1 VTGPHGSLVVQF
13 SSDDPLAAEHALVCN
28 WVREAAASI
37 PVDRYFEDVDLKGLA
52 SGRELLASSP
62 ERGRLLV
69 QAAVLQAKFWHAS
82 REKIR
87 DHAVRDGL
95 GNDLTHVPGWP
106 AAIGA
111 EYKTLAVIGALLR
124 RSLPLDRADMLQLLE
139 WLTER
144 GHSYGLPI
152 GQATKSLERY
162 TAKHGIDAEIQ
173 TAARRF
179 AAVLRQSGDNDAKRL
194 ATLVDQ
200 ICASLPQQDDEDE
213 PGELRAAPT
222 PSTVGDPLV
231 LVPLKVMLG
240 ILTADV
246 ATETTV
252 CGPDRYAM
260 LVHSPLKSAHAFL
273 TRLLEEKIQ
282 AVKWGTDMDA
292 FEAGQAI
299 LGLDSSPRSMV
310 LMAAMERNMAS
321 LLGPSLH
328 YNDEPFWKSR
338 STLPGI
344 VSRLGREPMSLNR
357 ALLFDLIL
365 YLTLRPHHTFPRGAK
380 LSDESDKWLLE
391 TVGTLT
397 DNGRSL
403 TEGERFVLALW
414 RLARVLGPHL
424 GTTPPDI
431 ALLTRWIG
439 DRAKYFL
446 VPGESWSDAM
456 NAAIAALPRT
466 EQDRWVA
473 VLRHALTAAGAR
485 PSAKWLKTGRELVT
499 ILGEE
504 AFRHAMEDW
513 LPRVGSGRSH
523 TIAKDPRG
531 IGDTIHD
538 ENANVLRGFLWLLP
552 LLKRRDGDAR
562 LAAAVAFSAYRKV
575 PGVGPRAVKVGSA
588 AVYALSEMVGS
599 EAMGQLAMLKVR
611 VRFGTAQKEV
621 EKAFDAAAR
630 ELQLPREEIEELS
643 VPDCGLTNVG
653 VREEAL
659 GDYRVRVEVKGSDVE
674 VNWFD
679 GKSKSMKS
687 VPAPVKKEHAEDWKD
702 LQGDIKDLQA
712 MISAQKERI
721 DGLFLEQ
728 KTWPASVW
736 RERYIDH
743 PVVGTIGRRLI
754 WCVDGVA
761 VTMIEGQAQDLEA
774 RTVAIADVSTVT
786 LWHPAGRNVEE
797 VVAWRRRIESL
808 GMVQPFKQ
816 AHREVYL
823 VTDAERR
830 TERYSNRFAAHILRQ
845 HQFNALCGARRW
857 KNKLRLMVDDEYPP
871 ASRELA
877 AWGIRAEFWIEGVG
891 DAYGQDTNEA
901 GTYLRLASDP
911 VRFYRTG
918 AAPNTAHAGGG
929 GYRARAFGPGTDEVN
944 EPLRMDQVPALV
956 FSEIMRDV
964 DLFVGVG
971 SIGNDPAWQ
980 DGGRE
985 TRYGEYWRNYS
996 FGELSAT
1003 AISRRE
1009 TLERLIPRLKIANKC
1024 VMSDRFLVVQGTR
1037 RHYKIHL
1044 GSGNILMEPN
1054 DQYLCIVPD
1063 AKARSGTPQVY
1074 LPFEG
1079 DATLSIILS
1088 KAFLL
1093 ANDGAIKDQVIL
1105 RQLGE

>member
-1 VTGPHGSLVVQF
+1 VTDPDGSLVFQF
-13 SSDDPLAAEHALVCN
+13 SSDDPLAAEHALVCK
-28 WVREAAASI
+28 WVREAVASL
-37 PVDRYFEDVDLKGLA
+37 PVERYYENVDLKDLA

-69 QAAVLQAKFWHAS
+69 QAAVVQTKFWHAS
-82 REKIR
+82 RKKIR
-87 DHAVRDGL
+87 DHAVRAGQGSIL
-95 GNDLTHVPGWP
+95 PRVPGWS
-106 AAIGA
+106 AVLGA

-124 RSLPLDRADMLQLLE
+124 RSLPLDRTDLLQLLE
-139 WLTER
+139 WLTETER
-144 GHSYGLPI
+144 SYGLPI

-173 TAARRF
+173 TAAKRF
-179 AAVLRQSGDNDAKRL
+179 AAVLRQGDNDAKRL
-194 ATLVDQ
+194 ATVVDQ
-200 ICASLPQQDDEDE
+200 ICAALPQQEGEDE
-213 PGELRAAPT
+213 SGERKAAPT
-222 PSTVGDPLV
+222 PSAAGNQLV
-231 LVPLKVMLG
+231 LVPLKVQLGMLPG
-240 ILTADV
+240 DV
-246 ATETTV
+246 TPETTV

-260 LVHSPLKSAHAFL
+260 LTDSPLASAHGFL

-282 AVKWGTDMDA
+282 AVKWGTDLDE
-292 FEAGQAI
+292 FSAGQTI
-299 LGLDSSPRSMV
+299 LALDTLPRSIV
-310 LMAAMERNMAS
+310 LVAAMERNMAS
-321 LLGPSLH
+321 LLGPSLD
-328 YNDEPFWKSR
+328 YNDEPLWKSR
-338 STLPGI
+338 SSLPGI
-344 VSRLGREPMSLNR
+344 VSRLGREPLSLNR

-365 YLTLRPHHTFPRGAK
+365 YLAMQPHHTFPRGAK
-380 LSDESDKWLLE
+380 LSDQSDTWLLQ
-391 TVGTLT
+391 TIGTLT
-397 DNGRSL
+397 DDGKNL
-403 TEGERFVLALW
+403 TEGERFVLTLW
-414 RLARVLGPHL
+414 RPARVLGPHL
-424 GTTPPDI
+424 GITPPDV

-446 VPGESWSDAM
+446 VPGESWSDAL
-456 NAAIAALPRT
+456 NADIGALPRT
-466 EQDRWVA
+466 DQDRWVT
-473 VLRHALTAAGAR
+473 VLRHALTATAAR
-485 PSAKWLKTGRELVT
+485 PSAKWLKTGRELVMT
-499 ILGEE
+499 LGEE
-504 AFRHAMEDW
+504 AFRRAMEEW
-513 LPRVGSGRSH
+513 LPRVGRGRSH

-531 IGDTIHD
+531 IGDTIQD

-552 LLKRRDGDAR
+552 LLKRCDGDAR
-562 LAAAVAFSAYRKV
+562 LAATVAFSAYKKV
-575 PGVGPRAVKVGSA
+575 PGVGPRAVKVGNA
-588 AVYALSEMVGS
+588 AVYALSEMVGP

-621 EKAFDAAAR
+621 EKAFDAAAQ

-643 VPDCGLTNVG
+643 VPDCGLTGVG
-653 VREEAL
+653 LREEMF
-659 GDYRVRVEVKGSDVE
+659 GDYRVWVEVKGSNVE

-679 GKSKSMKS
+679 AKGKSLKS
-687 VPAPVKKEHAEDWKD
+687 VPASVKKEHAENWKD

-754 WCVDGVA
+754 WSVDGVA
-761 VTMIEGQAQDLEA
+761 VTMIDGQAQNLEGQ
-774 RTVAIADVSTVT
+774 TIAIRDDSTIM

-797 VVAWRRRIESL
+797 VVAWRRRIESA
-808 GMVQPFKQ
+808 GIVQPFKQ
-816 AHREVYL
+816 AHREVYF

-857 KNKLRLMVDDEYPP
+857 KNKLRMMVDDEYPP

-877 AWGIRAEFWIEGVG
+877 AWGMRAEFWIEGVG
-891 DAYGQDTNEA
+891 DAYGRDTNDA
-901 GTYLRLASDP
+901 GTYLRLASDQ

-929 GYRARAFGPGTDEVN
+929 GYRARAFGPGAEAVN
-944 EPLRMDQVPALV
+944 EPLRMDEVPTLV

-985 TRYGEYWRNYS
+985 PRYAEYWRSYS

-1009 TLERLIPRLKIANKC
+1009 MLERLIPRLKIANKC
-1024 VMSDRFLVVQGTR
+1024 ELSDRFLVVRGTR

-1063 AKARSGTPQVY
+1063 AKARAGTPQVY

-1093 ANDGAIKDQVIL
+1093 ANDGAIKDPVIL

>member
-1 VTGPHGSLVVQF
+1 MIFQF
-13 SSDDPLAAEHALVCN
+13 SSDDPLAAEHALVCK
-28 WVREAAASI
+28 WVREAIAST
-37 PVDRYFEDVDLKGLA
+37 PVDRYYQDVDLKGLP

-62 ERGRLLV
+62 DRGRLLV
-69 QAAVLQAKFWHAS
+69 QAAVAQAKFWHAS

-87 DHAVRDGL
+87 DHAVGDGQGSNL
-95 GNDLTHVPGWP
+95 ARIPGWS
-106 AAIGA
+106 AVLGA
-111 EYKTLAVIGALLR
+111 EYKTLAVIGVLLR
-124 RSLPLDRADMLQLLE
+124 RSLPLDRTDLLQLLE
-139 WLTER
+139 WLTET

-173 TAARRF
+173 NAARRF
-179 AAVLRQSGDNDAKRL
+179 AAKLRQGGGKDANRL
-194 ATLVDQ
+194 ATAVDQ
-200 ICASLPQQDDEDE
+200 ICAALPQQDDEDE
-213 PGELRAAPT
+213 PGELKPAPV
-222 PSTVGDPLV
+222 PSSAGEQLA

-240 ILTADV
+240 MLPAE
-246 ATETTV
+246 AASETTV

-260 LVHSPLKSAHAFL
+260 LTHSPLASAHVFL

-282 AVKWGTDMDA
+282 AVKWGTDLDA
-292 FEAGQAI
+292 FAAGQAI
-299 LGLDSSPRSMV
+299 LGLDRSPRSMV
-310 LMAAMERNMAS
+310 LVAAMERNMAS
-321 LLGPSLH
+321 LLGPSLD
-328 YNDEPFWKSR
+328 YNDELFWKSR

-344 VSRLGREPMSLNR
+344 VSRLGREPVSLNR

-365 YLTLRPHHTFPRGAK
+365 YLAMQPYHTFLHGAK
-380 LSDESDKWLLE
+380 LSDESDAWLLE

-397 DNGRSL
+397 DDGRSL
-403 TEGERFVLALW
+403 TEGERFILALW

-456 NAAIAALPRT
+456 NADIAALPRT

-473 VLRHALTAAGAR
+473 VLRHALTATGAR
-485 PSAKWLKTGRELVT
+485 PSAKWLKTGRELVKT
-499 ILGEE
+499 LGEK
-504 AFRHAMEDW
+504 AFRQAIEDW

-552 LLKRRDGDAR
+552 LLERRDGDAR

-575 PGVGPRAVKVGSA
+575 PGVGPRAVKVGNA
-588 AVYALSEMVGS
+588 AVYALSEMVGP

-653 VREEAL
+653 VRDEAF
-659 GDYRVRVEVKGSDVE
+659 GDYRVKVEVKGSDVE
-674 VNWFD
+674 VSWFD
-679 GKSKSMKS
+679 GKGKSLKS

-728 KTWPASVW
+728 KTWPVGIW

-761 VTMIEGQAQDLEA
+761 LTMIEGQAQDVEA
-774 RTVAIADVSTVT
+774 QKVAIADAATVT

-797 VVAWRRRIESL
+797 VMAWRRRIESV

-845 HQFNALCGARRW
+845 HQFDALCGARRW
-857 KNKLRLMVDDEYPP
+857 KNKLRLMIDDEYPP

-901 GTYLRLASDP
+901 GTYLRLASDQ

-918 AAPNTAHAGGG
+918 AAPNSAHAGGG
-929 GYRARAFGPGTDEVN
+929 GYRARAFGPGADEVN
-944 EPLRMDQVPALV
+944 EPLRMDQVPTLV

-1003 AISRRE
+1003 AVSRRE
-1009 TLERLIPRLKIANKC
+1009 TLERLIPRLKIADKC
-1024 VMSDRFLVVQGTR
+1024 ELSDRFLLVQGTR
-1037 RHYKIHL
+1037 RRYKIHL

-1063 AKARSGTPQVY
+1063 AKARAGTPQVY

-1093 ANDGAIKDQVIL
+1093 AEDRAIKDPVIL